1 MASGEYGGD
10 RRLEEVEKGQAQI
23 TLAVSTAPGRKP
35 EKEKKGSRDYFF
47 FLKGIAQKGMDVLL
61 ANQKYDRH
69 W

>member
-1 MASGEYGGD
+1 M
-10 RRLEEVEKGQAQI
+10 EEVEKGQAQI

-47 FLKGIAQKGMDVLL
+47 LKGIAQKGMDVL
-61 ANQKYDRH
+61 